1 MTSSVTISA
10 HPVAPNNVVEVSIY
24 SNSAPGGSQQRYVLQ
39 DGACQTFH
47 VIDGQ
52 SLTVCEAFTTVVAA
66 YVVQAPLVDPAQSTT
81 G

>member
-24 SNSAPGGSQQRYVLQ
+24 STSALGSQQRYVLQ

-47 VIDGQ
+47 VTDGQ